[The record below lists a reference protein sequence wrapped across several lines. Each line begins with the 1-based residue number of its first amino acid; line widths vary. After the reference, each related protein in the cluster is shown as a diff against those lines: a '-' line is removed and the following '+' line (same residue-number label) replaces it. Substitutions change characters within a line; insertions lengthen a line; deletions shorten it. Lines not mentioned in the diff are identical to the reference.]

1 MECIE
6 KQLWE
11 HVPGSSVTVGMTG
24 DVEGVGSTADTA
36 VVVGGVNVA
45 IDAVTLLLILL
56 LGVVIS
62 AVLSI
67 LLGGKVVIIDAA
79 LSTLMLVLGTVVVL
93 VAAVLSTVEGD
104 GCSHS
109 CQTNISTDWQDYTGD
124 GHSRGNWRVSCNS
137 PHDGCSCLTAKDGGL
152 IIQCGVRC
160 GGGSVVDSSPSV
172 VNSLFAATSRAYG
185 VYSRVGNGMARLVY
199 TYQQR
204 ENKLKLN

>member
-1 MECIE
+1 M
-6 KQLWE
+6 
-11 HVPGSSVTVGMTG
+11 
-24 DVEGVGSTADTA
+24 DTA
-36 VVVGGVNVA
+36 VVVEGVNVA

-67 LLGGKVVIIDAA
+67 LLLGGKVVIVGAA

-93 VAAVLSTVEGD
+93 VAAVLSTVEGEMVVVIAAKL
-104 GCSHS
+104 
-109 CQTNISTDWQDYTGD
+109 TLVLTGKTTQVMVTT
-124 GHSRGNWRVSCNS
+124 GGSVCNS
-137 PHDGCSCLTAKDGGL
+137 PHNGCRCLTAKDGGL

-185 VYSRVGNGMARLVY
+185 VWGRVGNGMARLVY
-199 TYQQR
+199 SYQQR